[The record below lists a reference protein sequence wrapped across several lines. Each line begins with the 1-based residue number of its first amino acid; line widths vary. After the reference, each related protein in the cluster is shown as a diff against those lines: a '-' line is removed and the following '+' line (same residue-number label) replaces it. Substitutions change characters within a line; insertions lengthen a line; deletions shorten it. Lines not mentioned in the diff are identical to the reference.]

1 MKPVRALLTHTV
13 LALDVGMFGV
23 EAHVSLQLRAH
34 APARLARSPGS
45 VSGTS
50 LALAVFSLASG
61 LSSTASAGDFAPLFG
76 CFAGTTPLYDSPPP
90 FMKDLPLI
98 AFSFRP
104 A

>member
-1 MKPVRALLTHTV
+1 
-13 LALDVGMFGV
+13 
-23 EAHVSLQLRAH
+23 
-34 APARLARSPGS
+34 
-45 VSGTS
+45 
-50 LALAVFSLASG
+50 VFSLASG
-61 LSSTASAGDFAPLFG
+61 LSSTASAGDFALLFG